1 MLRKLLVCALYL
13 FFFFTSYFVPLTYVY
28 FINLK
33 NYFKQRTY
41 LDFTVTVILIKRI
54 FILSTLFLLIA
65 ILRMDIS

>member
-13 FFFFTSYFVPLTYVY
+13 FFFFFFFTSYFVPLTYVY

-33 NYFKQRTY
+33 NYFKQCTY

-54 FILSTLFLLIA
+54 FILSLSFY
-65 ILRMDIS
+65 

>member
-13 FFFFTSYFVPLTYVY
+13 FFFFTSYFVLLTYVY

-33 NYFKQRTY
+33 NYFKQCTY

-54 FILSTLFLLIA
+54 FILSTLLLLIA

>member
-13 FFFFTSYFVPLTYVY
+13 FFFTSYFVLLTYVH

-33 NYFKQRTY
+33 NYFKQCTY

-54 FILSTLFLLIA
+54 FILSTLLLLIA